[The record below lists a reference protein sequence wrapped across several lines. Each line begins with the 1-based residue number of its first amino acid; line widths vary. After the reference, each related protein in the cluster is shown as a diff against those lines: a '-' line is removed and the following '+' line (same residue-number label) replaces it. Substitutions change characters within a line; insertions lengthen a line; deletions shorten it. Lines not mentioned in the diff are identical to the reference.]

1 MSVAPCVDTREERL
15 ARNENLFRE
24 INERVREIAAAH
36 GRDAHLYSFHCE
48 CSNTDCTLR
57 VTVELADYERVR
69 AQGNRFLVA
78 TGHDLPEIERV
89 VEQAGS
95 WWMIEK
101 EGDAGE
107 LAEQLDPRN

>member
-1 MSVAPCVDTREERL
+1 LTQVDSREERL

-24 INERVREIAAAH
+24 INERVRDIAAAH
-36 GRDAHLYSFHCE
+36 GRDTHLYSFHCE

-57 VTVELADYERVR
+57 VTLDLADYEAVR
-69 AQGNRFLVA
+69 AHGNRFIVA

-89 VEQAGS
+89 IEKRPS
-95 WWMIEK
+95 WWVIEK

-107 LAEQLDPRN
+107 LAEELDPRA